1 MSEWSAQFPVNFT
14 EDGDRTNLA
23 ISKHIN
29 EIARLYGLIAQLRNN
44 FSGAGFPSGP
54 VRNQLYI
61 NPNTFAAKVFV
72 GLSGEDDWRDVTCV
86 PAKHDLDK
94 HNAGVMQDL
103 QDLVSDA
110 FLLYLATAP
119 GAADNGKVLAV
130 NSAGKVAAAVCP
142 VTDHGP
148 EKHTAGTLAQA
159 RALISDGW
167 LVALAAAPLAA
178 DAGKV
183 LAVNNDGAVALSDVV
198 TTQAATIA
206 TLNAAIVLINQSL
219 ANLTARVLALETA
232 MPKLE
237 SVAAL
242 PASPDADT
250 WYFVQEAAS

>member
-119 GAADNGKVLAV
+119 GAAD
-130 NSAGKVAAAVCP
+130 S
-142 VTDHGP
+142 
-148 EKHTAGTLAQA
+148 
-159 RALISDGW
+159 
-167 LVALAAAPLAA
+167 
-178 DAGKV
+178 GKV

-198 TTQAATIA
+198 TTQAATIQ
-206 TLNAAIVLINQSL
+206 TLNAAITLINQSL

-237 SVAAL
+237 SVAEL

-250 WYFVQEAAS
+250 WYFVQEAT

>member
-119 GAADNGKVLAV
+119 GAADSGKVLAV
-130 NSAGKVAAAVCP
+130 DNAGK
-142 VTDHGP
+142 
-148 EKHTAGTLAQA
+148 
-159 RALISDGW
+159 
-167 LVALAAAPLAA
+167 
-178 DAGKV
+178 
-183 LAVNNDGAVALSDVV
+183 VALSDVV
-198 TTQAATIA
+198 A

-237 SVAAL
+237 SVAEL

>member
-119 GAADNGKVLAV
+119 GAADSGKVLAV
-130 NSAGKVAAAVCP
+130 
-142 VTDHGP
+142 D
-148 EKHTAGTLAQA
+148 
-159 RALISDGW
+159 
-167 LVALAAAPLAA
+167 
-178 DAGKV
+178 
-183 LAVNNDGAVALSDVV
+183 NDGAVALSDVV

-237 SVAAL
+237 SVAEL

-250 WYFVQEAAS
+250 WYFVQEAT